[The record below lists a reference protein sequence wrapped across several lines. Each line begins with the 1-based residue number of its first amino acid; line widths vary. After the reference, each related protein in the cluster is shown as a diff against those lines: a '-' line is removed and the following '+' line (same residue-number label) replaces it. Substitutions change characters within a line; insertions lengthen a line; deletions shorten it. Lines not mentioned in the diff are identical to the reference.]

1 MMSTAATTRAP
12 AEGRRWRVRWGR
24 VVLWVVAV
32 DMGVTAGISGW
43 HYLLLRHQEAALAQ
57 HIAIVQQ
64 QSRVLRQEVQA
75 LRSPTQLK
83 AILTGRE
90 KIPNPLWL
98 NN

>member
-1 MMSTAATTRAP
+1 MSTATTTRAL
-12 AEGRRWRVRWGR
+12 AGGRRWRLRWGR
-24 VVLWVVAV
+24 IVLWVVAV

-43 HYLLLRHQEAALAQ
+43 HYLALRHQEAALAQ
-57 HIAIVQQ
+57 HIAVVQQ
-64 QSRVLRQEVQA
+64 QSRALRQEVQA
-75 LRSPTQLK
+75 LKNPTQLR